1 MTTQET
7 LNSTTPSKSWS
18 NIVLLNDQPG
28 TSDIEQLRGQVSFW
42 YNLFFEDFYSSLFIG
57 FEYQR
62 ALKMF
67 QCFHARDFSIQT
79 RLNYNYIVC
88 PLNQKLPIVQGLSLD
103 RLWNLGSWDGN
114 LHIDSDR
121 RHWLNSCYKISKL
134 FITFFEWNSNQI
146 LLNSLTIQAW
156 CFSTMVLVSVVT
168 KERIEAPPYIS
179 FVDRQ
184 IISYKLKSPRNASII

>member
-1 MTTQET
+1 MAQKCDIVVNFDGWRGRG
-7 LNSTTPSKSWS
+7 LHLPLCIVRSLLGFASRAIQSK
-18 NIVLLNDQPG
+18 V
-28 TSDIEQLRGQVSFW
+28 
-42 YNLFFEDFYSSLFIG
+42 IG

-67 QCFHARDFSIQT
+67 QCFHARDFSVQT

-121 RHWLNSCYKISKL
+121 RHWLNSCYKIL
-134 FITFFEWNSNQI
+134 ETFHEIF
-146 LLNSLTIQAW
+146 
-156 CFSTMVLVSVVT
+156 
-168 KERIEAPPYIS
+168 RI
-179 FVDRQ
+179 
-184 IISYKLKSPRNASII
+184 KLKSNSA